1 MEEEVSIISSL
12 RSRMAIKG
20 TRTSEEPTSDQP
32 TAVEASKES
41 KEDKNEY
48 AKEEKMDTSGSP
60 QSPWGDTVGEPAG
73 DPVLGNI
80 HFSFVDAKIEI
91 QLGVIHQHH
100 PQTQKQIIRQVGT
113 VGQIS
118 TTLILDNLT
127 ELPRPKVAKTQKKWK
142 QIHFQRLLSK
152 PRVSNRLFRRL
163 RDNYDYVIQV
173 MEILQNHQIQ
183 RNKNSKFSSL
193 FRVIC
198 HFSFF
203 ASSL

>member
-1 MEEEVSIISSL
+1 
-12 RSRMAIKG
+12 
-20 TRTSEEPTSDQP
+20 
-32 TAVEASKES
+32 
-41 KEDKNEY
+41 
-48 AKEEKMDTSGSP
+48 MDTSGSP

-91 QLGVIHQHH
+91 QLGVIRQHH

-152 PRVSNRLFRRL
+152 PRVSNRLF
-163 RDNYDYVIQV
+163 
-173 MEILQNHQIQ
+173 
-183 RNKNSKFSSL
+183 
-193 FRVIC
+193 
-198 HFSFF
+198 
-203 ASSL
+203 